1 VKSSQEEKES
11 LYPLMTLLLDLKV
24 FYLVIL
30 ALLDGEGDEYPENA
44 FYM

>member
-1 VKSSQEEKES
+1 MI
-11 LYPLMTLLLDLKV
+11 PLLDLE
-24 FYLVIL
+24 VIYDSKL